1 MEIAMSPGIG
11 MSEIEELSERYLA
24 RYRSMHTDAARLES
38 TGRLDN
44 RDAEPH
50 ILQLHRTLTEFSH
63 HQALEL
69 TELAQ
74 RNPSEELAAAFR
86 TTALHRKVQLQSAF
100 IRRAL
105 DKPRGYAG
113 DMELMLMICKHRDV
127 GRSLFARL
135 LNRVYLE
142 LPASEAVRQRVR
154 LLADVLRDLPDGARV
169 LNLACGPALEV
180 QRALKA
186 GHRDVHF
193 DLVDHDS
200 LALSYLD
207 SRMPSGNR
215 RLLQGN
221 AFHPMAGDRRVQHFS
236 DGNAE
241 RADRYDFPR
250 ALSFYTSWMSGGRA
264 AGLTARGH
272 RARQYGLPAPAGA
285 DAATADPAVSYYL
298 SLGDSLAQCVQP
310 LPAPEGPN
318 TITDQGYPD
327 QLTATLRAANPAL
340 RLVKLGCRAK
350 RPARCS
356 TGAVR
361 APLFMRR
368 AASSGMRCSSC
379 ELTAVTSQMS
389 RSTSAAMTC

>member
-50 ILQLHRTLTEFSH
+50 ILQLHRNLTEFSH

-142 LPASEAVRQRVR
+142 LPA
-154 LLADVLRDLPDGARV
+154 
-169 LNLACGPALEV
+169 
-180 QRALKA
+180 
-186 GHRDVHF
+186 
-193 DLVDHDS
+193 
-200 LALSYLD
+200 
-207 SRMPSGNR
+207 
-215 RLLQGN
+215 
-221 AFHPMAGDRRVQHFS
+221 
-236 DGNAE
+236 
-241 RADRYDFPR
+241 
-250 ALSFYTSWMSGGRA
+250 
-264 AGLTARGH
+264 
-272 RARQYGLPAPAGA
+272 
-285 DAATADPAVSYYL
+285 
-298 SLGDSLAQCVQP
+298 
-310 LPAPEGPN
+310 
-318 TITDQGYPD
+318 
-327 QLTATLRAANPAL
+327 
-340 RLVKLGCRAK
+340 
-350 RPARCS
+350 
-356 TGAVR
+356 
-361 APLFMRR
+361 
-368 AASSGMRCSSC
+368 
-379 ELTAVTSQMS
+379 
-389 RSTSAAMTC
+389 